1 MLAKYWKRI
10 GLVIVIVAC
19 LFNVLIKLINK
30 ISLDEEMISS
40 AQYVQEQNM
49 NDEINK
55 INK

>member
-30 ISLDEEMISS
+30 LSLDEEMISS